1 MSGKKYKI
9 YQYGQFLGHWCST
22 SAAGA
27 IEKMSR
33 SLYPVVYNVNFND
46 YFDVY
51 YGNDYSQIYVGE
63 V

>member
-9 YQYGQFLGHWCST
+9 YQNSQFLGHHCAT
-22 SAAGA
+22 SPAQA
-27 IEKMSR
+27 IEKMSHT
-33 SLYPVVYNVNFND
+33 LYATVYNVNFND

-63 V
+63 D